1 MTQIKFQ
8 YAALLACALLLC
20 LALPSRADAGFDDWL
35 RRQLGTSGSGKDQ
48 VLEAQLKA
56 AGLKYIEDK
65 DGDFAL
71 LFDTMKNGQRKF
83 VFVDSHLKQLM
94 FEKIR
99 VIFIKINSANKKV
112 TGEQAMDLL
121 KRNAQYKIGAWQV
134 VCTSSESECA
144 PIFQI
149 EIPGDASTSYLK
161 MAILTASLAADDVAD
176 DWTPKGWMDMKS
188 DL

>member
-1 MTQIKFQ
+1 M
-8 YAALLACALLLC
+8 
-20 LALPSRADAGFDDWL
+20 
-35 RRQLGTSGSGKDQ
+35 
-48 VLEAQLKA
+48 
-56 AGLKYIEDK
+56 
-65 DGDFAL
+65 
-71 LFDTMKNGQRKF
+71 LFETMKNGQNKI

-121 KRNAQYKIGAWQV
+121 KRNAKYKIGAWQV

-161 MAILTASLAADDVAD
+161 MAIHTCSLAADNVAD
-176 DWTPKGWMDMKS
+176 DWTPKGWMDMKPE
-188 DL
+188 L

>member
-1 MTQIKFQ
+1 MAQIKFQ
-8 YAALLACALLLC
+8 YAAVLACALLLC
-20 LALPSRADAGFDDWL
+20 LALPSRADSADDYL
-35 RRQLGTSGSGKDQ
+35 QRQLGTSGSSKDH

-56 AGLKYIEDK
+56 AGLKYTEFA
-65 DGDFAL
+65 DGDFGL
-71 LFDTMKNGQRKF
+71 LFGTMKNGQRKV

-99 VIFIKINSANKKV
+99 VIFIKIDSANKKV

-134 VCTSSESECA
+134 VCTSSESECY

-149 EIPGDASTSYLK
+149 EIPGDASTTYLN
-161 MAILTASLAADDVAD
+161 MAITTAYRAADDVGD

-188 DL
+188 EL